1 VVKVTINRMAQERLE
16 RVRLWHRKD
25 DRVGGFSGGMR
36 RRLSMLLSTIGDP
49 KLLILDEVISRYVKS

>member
-1 VVKVTINRMAQERLE
+1 MARERLE

-49 KLLILDEVISRYVKS
+49 KLLILDEVSPKHLMLMVGDNGT